1 MVRSRLT
8 GLIERILSMP
18 KYELMYIL
26 SSAVSDNDVPAVSS
40 EVDKFITDS
49 GGKLLASEMLGKKKL
64 AYPIK
69 KTRNGFYVLETF
81 QLEGAT
87 LQALDNKLRSMEPII
102 RYLVVNLEEQ
112 EKRAVK
118 DRAIQEKMRS
128 QRKIPKPEPAAPE
141 ITLSEKE
148 LEQKI
153 EQAIVSDD
161 LAK

>member
-1 MVRSRLT
+1 
-8 GLIERILSMP
+8 MP

-49 GGKLLASEMLGKKKL
+49 GGKLLTQEMLGKKKL

-81 QLEGAT
+81 NLEGKN

-102 RYLVVNLEEQ
+102 RYLVVALDEQ
-112 EKRAVK
+112 EQRAAKDVK
-118 DRAIQEKMRS
+118 VQESMRAN
-128 QRKIPKPEPAAPE
+128 RKPIVAAAEGSP
-141 ITLSEKE
+141 TPVKLTDTE
-148 LEQKI
+148 LDQKI
-153 EQAIVSDD
+153 EKALDSDD
-161 LAK
+161 LTK

>member
-1 MVRSRLT
+1 
-8 GLIERILSMP
+8 MP

-26 SSAVSDNDVPAVSS
+26 SSAVTDNDVPTISR
-40 EVDKFITDS
+40 EVDQFLTDNGS
-49 GGKLLASEMLGKKKL
+49 TILSSEMLGKKKL

-81 QLEGAT
+81 NLEGAK

-102 RYLVVNLEEQ
+102 RYLVVNVEDMER
-112 EKRAVK
+112 RAVK
-118 DRAIQEKMRS
+118 DQKVQEKMRAS
-128 QRKIPKPEPAAPE
+128 RKPPKVESTTPEVK
-141 ITLSEKE
+141 LSETE

-153 EQAIVSDD
+153 EEALVSED

>member
-1 MVRSRLT
+1 
-8 GLIERILSMP
+8 MP

-49 GGKLLASEMLGKKKL
+49 GGKLLTQEMLGKKKL

-81 QLEGAT
+81 TLEGKS

-102 RYLVVNLEEQ
+102 RYLVVALDEQ
-112 EKRAVK
+112 EQRAAKDVK
-118 DRAIQEKMRS
+118 VQESMRAN
-128 QRKIPKPEPAAPE
+128 RKPIVPAAEASPAPVKL
-141 ITLSEKE
+141 TDTE
-148 LEQKI
+148 LDQKI
-153 EQAIVSDD
+153 EKALDSDD
-161 LAK
+161 LTK